1 MAATRPREGA
11 KAWDAML
18 DFTRSAAQYV
28 PTVMMTIVNK
38 DKTPEEIE
46 ACRRMCERLG
56 ATLRVREYIPD

>member
-1 MAATRPREGA
+1 
-11 KAWDAML
+11 ML